1 MEFEIASPPLTC
13 STVNFGMFISM
24 LMKPIR
30 AAGIGLLL
38 ISSVAAQH
46 TASHN
51 KVAQPAPSSGLAQT
65 PPMGWNSW
73 DSYGL
78 TVNEEQFRQNMV
90 VLSAQLKEFGWQYVV
105 VDEGWYLQNPES
117 ASKPETLRY
126 TVNPRGQYEPALGR
140 FPSSKDGA
148 GFKSLADAAHAD
160 GLKFGIH
167 IIRGIPKQTVTANT
181 RIGQTGLRAKEA
193 ADATDVCPWNP
204 DNFGVKANAAGQA
217 WYDALMKQYAAWGV
231 DFLKVDCIA
240 SHPYKAAEIKMIHR
254 AIQRTGRPMLLSLSP
269 GPTALE
275 NAAEVAANAQMW
287 RISDD
292 VWDHW
297 DKGKETSQGIKAQF
311 ALAASWEKYAR
322 PGNWPDADMLP
333 IGELSPAPG
342 EGAPRTTRLT
352 EDEQR
357 TMLILWCIARSPL
370 FLGANLTKMD
380 SVTKLMLTNP
390 GLIAVDQQSV
400 NNKLIGRDGDVVAW
414 TADSTTGPSHYLAL
428 FNLGDSSVKI
438 ESVYGA
444 YGFPSDTFKLRDVWE
459 RKELG
464 EQAEVAVE
472 LPAHGSILL
481 ELKP

>member
-1 MEFEIASPPLTC
+1 
-13 STVNFGMFISM
+13 MFISM
-24 LMKPIR
+24 WMKPIR
-30 AAGIGLLL
+30 AAGLWLLL

-46 TASHN
+46 KASQ
-51 KVAQPAPSSGLAQT
+51 KKAAPPSTPSSGLAAT

-105 VDEGWYLQNPES
+105 VDEGWYLQNPEVS
-117 ASKPETLRY
+117 AKPDTLRY
-126 TVNPRGQYEPALGR
+126 TINAHGQFEPAPGR
-140 FPSSKDGA
+140 FPSAKDGA
-148 GFKSLADAAHAD
+148 GFKPIADAAHAD

-167 IIRGIPKQTVTANT
+167 IIRGIPRQTVTANT
-181 RIGQTGLRAKEA
+181 RIGQTGLHAKAA
-193 ADATDVCPWNP
+193 ADTTDVCPWNP
-204 DNFGVKANAAGQA
+204 DNFGVKANATGQA
-217 WYDALMKQYAAWGV
+217 WYDALMKQYATWGV
-231 DFLKVDCIA
+231 DLIKVDCIA

-254 AIQRTGRPMLLSLSP
+254 AILHSGRPMLLSLSP
-269 GPTALE
+269 GPTAIE

-297 DKGKETSQGIKAQF
+297 GKGQGASQGLKAQF
-311 ALAASWEKYAR
+311 ALAAGWAKYAK

-333 IGELSPAPG
+333 IGELSPIPS
-342 EGAPRTTRLT
+342 EGMPRTTKLT

-357 TMLILWCIARSPL
+357 TMLTLWCMARSPL

-380 SVTKLMLTNP
+380 NFTKSLLTNP

-400 NNKLIGRDGDVVAW
+400 NNKLFGQDGDVVAW
-414 TADSTTGPSHYLAL
+414 TADSTTTPSHYLAL
-428 FNLGDSSVKI
+428 FNIGDSSVQVQ
-438 ESVYGA
+438 STFGT
-444 YGFPSDTFKLRDVWE
+444 YGFPDTTYKLRDVWM

-464 EQAEVAVE
+464 DHTDVSVE
-472 LPAHGSILL
+472 LPAHGTVLL